1 MVETFV
7 SCRKHFFLFQA
18 HLCNMWRVSLV
29 SVEQTFCRVATFCFG
44 AQKNKYFATG
54 NVCFCW
60 KTNCCLHP
68 YWPWE
73 KTYCWFSMTGEFEV
87 NVWTFHTSIDMS
99 GHKMKRPELWPLT
112 VDDVMVRFTSD
123 LRTSMHLAASSAKI
137 WDTGVPKRWP
147 LTSSEHDS
155 GRPGP
160 GRASG
165 ATVSAQCSNRSPS
178 KQGLSFRIQNAIFM
192 DHIDPLFGAISLAV
206 LSESHQWFASCD
218 SDRFVEEKYFESP
231 RVKWWRCTLDSQLA
245 QKEQHL
251 AA

>member
-1 MVETFV
+1 MCCAGHHGERNWSGTLEKVEVCIYNLQLSAGWGSWVHWDTQW
-7 SCRKHFFLFQA
+7 CEHARKGARSHG
-18 HLCNMWRVSLV
+18 
-29 SVEQTFCRVATFCFG
+29 SVAPITMF
-44 AQKNKYFATG
+44 YFPRYDPIG
-54 NVCFCW
+54 
-60 KTNCCLHP
+60 
-68 YWPWE
+68 
-73 KTYCWFSMTGEFEV
+73 
-87 NVWTFHTSIDMS
+87 
-99 GHKMKRPELWPLT
+99 T
-112 VDDVMVRFTSD
+112 VYDVMVRFTSD

-178 KQGLSFRIQNAIFM
+178 KQGLRFRIQNAIFM